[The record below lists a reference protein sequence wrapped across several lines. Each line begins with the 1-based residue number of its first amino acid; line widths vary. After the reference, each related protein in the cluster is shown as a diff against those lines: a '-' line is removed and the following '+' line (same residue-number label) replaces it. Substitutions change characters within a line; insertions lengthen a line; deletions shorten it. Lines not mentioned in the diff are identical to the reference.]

1 MEDLDFEYVKSQYE
15 QKNLKIGVELA
26 KGRVFLLDV
35 VKDTTCLIWGA
46 SFTIIMIISFF
57 ISIYCLGFL
66 GGIIYAIIF
75 CLLYSCYIGICSI
88 NTNSKKFI
96 YYFSIIF
103 LIISFA
109 FELKITILSI
119 FTCLSIM
126 SAYLFYN
133 YILQRIVQEALKNKK
148 VFSFL
153 LESNTII
160 LL

>member
-1 MEDLDFEYVKSQYE
+1 MEDLEFEYVKSQYE
-15 QKNLKIGVELA
+15 QKNLRIGVELA

-126 SAYLFYN
+126 SAYLFYI
-133 YILQRIVQEALKNKK
+133 YIQERIVQEALKNKE

-153 LESNTII
+153 LEGNT
-160 LL
+160 LLLI

>member
-1 MEDLDFEYVKSQYE
+1 MEDLEFEYVKSQYE
-15 QKNLKIGVELA
+15 QKNLRIGVELA

-75 CLLYSCYIGICSI
+75 CLLYSCYICICSI

-133 YILQRIVQEALKNKK
+133 YILQRIVQEALKNKE